1 MQILDKDI
9 SRATLAIA
17 AAFAIL
23 LLTGL
28 VYYGPQIPVEAVTTQ
43 PSTPVR
49 TITTLQSEIV
59 SEVYLVKDGWA
70 GYAAN
75 ATKEGQAEFVN
86 GTWTVP
92 GSHCAPN
99 QTSTVLV
106 WVGLG
111 GNNGGG
117 IEQIGTRN
125 DCVDGRPSYSAWY
138 ELWPSQSSTMP
149 LTGLA
154 VGPGDNVSASVRYSG
169 QTKSFDF
176 LLGNGTETASFSLP
190 YADSSVS
197 SAEWVVEAPGFT
209 NGTRLPLLNF
219 TTVSFSGAFAT
230 IGNHTGTI
238 TGLGSQ
244 PFSNLFALTYSCQND
259 TMAQPGPVANGGE
272 DFTITWLSGNGC

>member
-9 SRATLAIA
+9 SRATLAIV

-23 LLTGL
+23 MLTGL
-28 VYYGPQIPVEAVTTQ
+28 IYYGPQIPVEAVTTQ

-49 TITTLQSEIV
+49 TTTTLQSEMA

-70 GYAAN
+70 GYAVN
-75 ATKEGQAEFVN
+75 ATKESQAEFVN
-86 GTWTVP
+86 GTWVVP
-92 GSHCAPN
+92 ESHCSLN
-99 QTSTVLV
+99 QTSAVLV

-117 IEQIGTRN
+117 IEQTGTRN

-138 ELWPSQSSTMP
+138 ELWPSQSSTVP
-149 LTGLA
+149 LTGLT
-154 VGPGDNVSASVRYSG
+154 VGPGDNVSASVKYSD
-169 QTKSFDF
+169 QTKTFDF
-176 LLGNGTETASFSLP
+176 RLGNGTETVSFSLP
-190 YADSSVS
+190 YTDPSVS

-219 TTVSFSGAFAT
+219 ATVGFSGAFAT
-230 IGNHTGTI
+230 IGYHTGAI
-238 TGLGSQ
+238 TGFGSQ

-259 TMAQPGPVANGGE
+259 TLAQPGPVTNGGE
-272 DFTITWLSGNGC
+272 DFTISWLSGNSC